1 MAKRTAARP
10 SIIRRCVRPAILR
23 FACWKFTAS
32 PPNKCRRA
40 HNESNFI
47 DASHT
52 RINTHLTHDL
62 TLHTC
67 AWSTILRTSNS
78 LRTGGKDVVLL
89 TRLVT
94 CIIRVGDGR
103 VVQRVARCIYDVLNS
118 NEYENNNIY
127 YSYLYIHAEMCNERF
142 YFVCAAMQNANRLD
156 NLVMSLQMAIVSEEE
171 IESFN
176 SKLN

>member
-103 VVQRVARCIYDVLNS
+103 VVQRVARCIYDVVTNMKIIT
-118 NEYENNNIY
+118 YTIAIY
-127 YSYLYIHAEMCNERF
+127 ISMQKCVTSDFIL
-142 YFVCAAMQNANRLD
+142 FV
-156 NLVMSLQMAIVSEEE
+156 LQCKMRTGWIIS
-171 IESFN
+171 
-176 SKLN
+176 